1 MAVSILVVGA
11 GVALSSSLGILGY
24 NGTTGLQMTP
34 KADWNEFHRTYF
46 EGANPIYSFDDRKK
60 QPDVTSDNMVEF
72 DKRLVN
78 LLTYLAK
85 KPANVSTCP
94 SWPKGATQ
102 TPDKI
107 GLSIVSPAGVDSDL
121 YTPADNISSVSTIY
135 RGVGLRITGRDKF
148 KCTAYYQNPSTR
160 FCDNMLQKKADE
172 FDILFADDGS
182 LDHSPDPTKLAEV
195 CKIECAVNYYPDKPF
210 NATDEESH
218 ARDKNNLERSKMPWG
233 NLMPDSDN
241 ILYLEVPNYAKA
253 AASYKMI
260 ETVYQI
266 LDIDK
271 NGCYS
276 NETMKKLGRDISCD
290 ADGKNCS
297 AKMPFTIVLPNW
309 VANEIKNKNTPAE
322 VSGTSTSI
330 WKDLE
335 KTAKANYLIDLQ
347 SVNRSPLAGISWDP
361 DKVDSQGNLINWN
374 STLENLHVNY

>member
-1 MAVSILVVGA
+1 MKINTRQGISLVEVMVTTLLSVSILAGIYATFIVGERA
-11 GVALSSSLGILGY
+11 WRY
-24 NGTTGLQMTP
+24 
-34 KADWNEFHRTYF
+34 Y
-46 EGANPIYSFDDRKK
+46 
-60 QPDVTSDNMVEF
+60 
-72 DKRLVN
+72 
-78 LLTYLAK
+78 
-85 KPANVSTCP
+85 
-94 SWPKGATQ
+94 
-102 TPDKI
+102 
-107 GLSIVSPAGVDSDL
+107 VDSIMIRQQIRMAMLVLTNELREARGALIVKEEAPPGVRLNFLKPSAGQISYLWNGSGEDANKL
-121 YTPADNISSVSTIY
+121 VRQDSSGTRVIADNISSVSTIY
-135 RGVGLRITGRDKF
+135 SGVGLRITGRDKF